1 MARKKQELDNVIKKQ
16 IADDIWTEATYF
28 LLGIDRIQDIGVG
41 IVKSLI
47 TPDFK
52 AEKSWLLILGCFSS
66 VLFLYFFNLDFHL
79 GVWTFSID
87 LEDLRVVLHSGS
99 IWAWRDR
106 IVLNWGESSMVA
118 NKSAEH

>member
-47 TPDFK
+47 TSDFK
-52 AEKSWLLILGCFSS
+52 AEKS
-66 VLFLYFFNLDFHL
+66 
-79 GVWTFSID
+79 
-87 LEDLRVVLHSGS
+87 
-99 IWAWRDR
+99 
-106 IVLNWGESSMVA
+106 
-118 NKSAEH
+118 